1 VPPKAQ
7 PPASREAEWGRV
19 GAQSETNRRRSALM
33 PARTSESEG
42 RKSRVLGRVSVL
54 LAVVALPP
62 YASCCWLPARD
73 HHVKGVTAWHTA
85 KEGASMAPSLVDV
98 LPDTVTVPVF
108 TTAYFGGGSYIEVMI
123 ILSNR
128 QNAPHINY

>member
-1 VPPKAQ
+1 MSPKAQ
-7 PPASREAEWGRV
+7 PPALREAEWGRV
-19 GAQSETNRRRSALM
+19 GAQSETNRRR
-33 PARTSESEG
+33 
-42 RKSRVLGRVSVL
+42 RVSVL

-98 LPDTVTVPVF
+98 LPDRVTVPEF
-108 TTAYFGGGSYIEVMI
+108 TAANMETVI
-123 ILSNR
+123 ILSNG
-128 QNAPHINY
+128 QNAPHIN

>member
-1 VPPKAQ
+1 M
-7 PPASREAEWGRV
+7 SR
-19 GAQSETNRRRSALM
+19 M

-85 KEGASMAPSLVDV
+85 REGASMAPSLVGV
-98 LPDTVTVPVF
+98 LPDRVTVPEF
-108 TTAYFGGGSYIEVMI
+108 TTANMEV
-123 ILSNR
+123 R
-128 QNAPHINY
+128 GRPKVPQV

>member
-1 VPPKAQ
+1 
-7 PPASREAEWGRV
+7 
-19 GAQSETNRRRSALM
+19 M

-98 LPDTVTVPVF
+98 LPDTVTVPKF
-108 TTAYFGGGSYIEVMI
+108 TTAYFGGEVRGEAQGTPQVQW
-123 ILSNR
+123 LDVRSVSC
-128 QNAPHINY
+128 QN